1 MQTVQAARASGRETI
16 ALYVDARRTA
26 VRLWTLKWKLWKAG
40 QERLYKTSREFRAI
54 DRLCWSDP
62 TCQIRALA
70 DTSACRFADKHGDAL
85 FRRTVDGTEL
95 YSVTMWFYGT
105 LPAPTDDWDWSRI
118 KQFNVSELLL
128 LDEVHAGAKAFIQS
142 AGLLPFLDLRRLR
155 AEAKRW
161 DTNFTRARELI
172 VRCSLSCQGFL
183 WLLHDRK
190 MPYCVVLQIVAFW
203 EET

>member
-1 MQTVQAARASGRETI
+1 MQAASASGQEAI
-16 ALYVDARRTA
+16 VLYVDARRTA
-26 VRLWTLKWKLWKAG
+26 VRLRSLKWKLWKAG
-40 QERLYKTSREFRAI
+40 QERFYKTSREFRAI

-142 AGLLPFLDLRRLR
+142 AGSLPLLDLRRLR

-172 VRCSLSCQGFL
+172 VRCSPSCQGFL
-183 WLLHDRK
+183 WLLYDRK